1 MVSVKMDGYL
11 AVGPRVGLVVA
22 THAFWIDGNQPG
34 NACGRLPGNPFD
46 PPRIPI
52 ENSRVFFFSRV
63 FGDSRDQVKHHFSQN
78 PIWDLWHYCKR
89 LLFTYQTVH
98 SRLAERR
105 DQNETMHAT
114 AAAAVV
120 TT

>member
-46 PPRIPI
+46 PPRIL
-52 ENSRVFFFSRV
+52 EFFF
-63 FGDSRDQVKHHFSQN
+63 F
-78 PIWDLWHYCKR
+78 
-89 LLFTYQTVH
+89 
-98 SRLAERR
+98 
-105 DQNETMHAT
+105 
-114 AAAAVV
+114 
-120 TT
+120 